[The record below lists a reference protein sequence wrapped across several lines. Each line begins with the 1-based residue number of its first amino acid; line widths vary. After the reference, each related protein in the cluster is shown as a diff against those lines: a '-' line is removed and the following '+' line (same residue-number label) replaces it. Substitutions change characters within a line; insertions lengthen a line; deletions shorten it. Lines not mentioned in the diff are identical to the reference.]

1 MKIVKVYDVPE
12 ATNPHKVSMRPLH
25 DTPHVQVNIF
35 DLKPGEALKMHTT
48 PVDAFFYILEGR
60 GVVEI
65 GGEQQE
71 VSADMLVD
79 SPARIPH
86 LLKNTGES
94 VFRFLVIKTPRQA
107 GPTQFNG

>member
-35 DLKPGEALKMHTT
+35 DLKPGETLKMHTT

-60 GVVEI
+60 GVVVVGARRT
-65 GGEQQE
+65 GGVCQHACRQPGPY
-71 VSADMLVD
+71 SA
-79 SPARIPH
+79 PFEEYR
-86 LLKNTGES
+86 
-94 VFRFLVIKTPRQA
+94 R
-107 GPTQFNG
+107 